1 MTLSWPPEK
10 NHEKIQATQHPS
22 EKGSYQ
28 RVYQAKT
35 HMTKATAHQQETS
48 LQGAQIYLT
57 PEQQPLICP
66 PATSSTIMNLKL
78 HDLSWFQKS
87 GSV

>member
-22 EKGSYQ
+22 KKGPFNLPYQ

-57 PEQQPLICP
+57 PEQQPLITTP
-66 PATSSTIMNLKL
+66 PNLKL
-78 HDLSWFQKS
+78 HDLSWSSEKW
-87 GSV
+87 